1 MASQVSERAEGLSDR
16 SPGVAWGSCT
26 DMDNPT
32 KVKILAAAKAEL
44 CRHSWTTFID
54 EPPTVS
60 EGGKGVVVPGCPPC
74 KKRINTETQYMRH
87 LADDVLPVILRK
99 AFALASET

>member
-1 MASQVSERAEGLSDR
+1 MPLVALR
-16 SPGVAWGSCT
+16 SKRKDT
-26 DMDNPT
+26 MD

-74 KKRINTETQYMRH
+74 KKRINTEVQYMRH
-87 LADDVLPVILRK
+87 LADDVLPIILRK
-99 AFALASET
+99 AFAIASET